1 MPNQMSKKS
10 KLGILL
16 VNEFINKHIE
26 GYTNNTNNATLMMFI
41 LLISMVV
48 SENSIKNGKEKFR
61 E

>member
-61 E
+61 D

>member
-1 MPNQMSKKS
+1 MSKKS

-26 GYTNNTNNATLMMFI
+26 GYTNNTDNVILMMFI
-41 LLISMVV
+41 LLITTVV
-48 SENSIKNGKEKFR
+48 SENSIDNGQEKFR